1 MLEQLE
7 SSPTL
12 RLNSDPT
19 VCTNAREEQI
29 KITTTTLATG
39 SREHMLVHEIQLVGH
54 QIHESDEVHSERC
67 KLAPHFSNFF
77 MQRVQGNSRWR
88 RWWDLWSLG
97 GGLSRSCLLFPWIGE
112 LMVSR
117 WCGRV
122 FISIRS
128 VGYFV
133 NVNSRRRRRRWS
145 RMMEVKK
152 PVCSIMHP
160 SDRVREH
167 KLVDNL
173 MIN

>member
-1 MLEQLE
+1 
-7 SSPTL
+7 
-12 RLNSDPT
+12 
-19 VCTNAREEQI
+19 
-29 KITTTTLATG
+29 
-39 SREHMLVHEIQLVGH
+39 MLVHEIQLVGH

-97 GGLSRSCLLFPWIGE
+97 GGLSRKYMLLLWIGK
-112 LMVSR
+112 LVVSR

-122 FISIRS
+122 FSIVRG

-133 NVNSRRRRRRWS
+133 NVNSGGRRRRCS
-145 RMMEVKK
+145 RMVEVKK
-152 PVCSIMHP
+152 PVCSIVDT

-167 KLVDNL
+167 KLVDSL